1 MSVSVQY
8 YPGYSQ
14 TQVKENLIIQTIESI
29 TQTFPMVVTTIN
41 NHNYVIGMIITFLIP
56 LQFGMQ
62 QLNNSM
68 GPVIDLTTNTLTI
81 NINAINFTPFAYPS
95 PLPSAFTPP
104 SIIPYASG
112 RYLPPLPLPYGNQ
125 DSFEG
130 TIYNAGLL

>member
-68 GPVIDLTTNTLTI
+68 GQVIDLTTNTLTI